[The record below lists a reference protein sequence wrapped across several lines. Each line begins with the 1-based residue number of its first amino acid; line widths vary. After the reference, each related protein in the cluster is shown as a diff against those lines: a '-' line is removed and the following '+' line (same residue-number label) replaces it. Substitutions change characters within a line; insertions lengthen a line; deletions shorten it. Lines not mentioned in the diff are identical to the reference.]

1 MIDWE
6 LEIRKR
12 YEQALASETGEFPD
26 AESIHARMIPICYEE
41 SVVNGASF
49 PCAAFMAVATE
60 NFIKGFLSSIFA
72 RTRLN
77 GPSGTINGTMT
88 QKYRRQLEQEE
99 LAFTRGDLVKNT
111 VNGMLPVEAKEA
123 SGRQALGLRD
133 IKLTLDLD
141 GTLLGHMPL
150 VVDQIM
156 GEYLEEEL
164 EFERQEYFR
173 TKPGGLDGRDQV
185 SVMDGI
191 DPEDALCEWEGGS
204 YAARE
209 QLGSVLDECLSMA
222 G

>member
-1 MIDWE
+1 
-6 LEIRKR
+6 
-12 YEQALASETGEFPD
+12 
-26 AESIHARMIPICYEE
+26 
-41 SVVNGASF
+41 
-49 PCAAFMAVATE
+49 
-60 NFIKGFLSSIFA
+60 
-72 RTRLN
+72 
-77 GPSGTINGTMT
+77 MT

-164 EFERQEYFR
+164 EFERQEYLR
-173 TKPGGLDGRDQV
+173 IKPAGLDGRDQ
-185 SVMDGI
+185 DGI
-191 DPEDALCEWEGGS
+191 DPEDIPCEWEGGS
-204 YAARE
+204 YAARD